1 MLQVEEEEIQRK
13 KDNNAY
19 SDTFEETVIHFHL
32 CQCRHKLSKMTSLN
46 YSLWEIEFT
55 FLRAQRQL
63 WEYRWFVCSFVA
75 MIPARMC
82 VEDEGCSL
90 LFSPAA
96 GDEGPFAPLD
106 FAEILLWFFSGQ
118 KAEIPFIDAE
128 KNDGP
133 ENMKYIIGKE
143 KRRKRSLTKEVGL
156 WKLGIQ
162 FSSGKQNKNN
172 KNPEMSIDILLG
184 LY

>member
-1 MLQVEEEEIQRK
+1 MLQVEEEEIQTK

-19 SDTFEETVIHFHL
+19 SDTFEETVIHFYL

-96 GDEGPFAPLD
+96 GEEGLFAPLD
-106 FAEILLWFFSGQ
+106 FAEILLWFFFRPKSWNSIHWRW
-118 KAEIPFIDAE
+118 KKWWAWKHEIYHW
-128 KNDGP
+128 KR
-133 ENMKYIIGKE
+133 KE
-143 KRRKRSLTKEVGL
+143 KKK
-156 WKLGIQ
+156 II
-162 FSSGKQNKNN
+162 NKGSRAL
-172 KNPEMSIDILLG
+172 KTWHSV
-184 LY
+184 